1 MSKKLRA
8 FCNILDYLDEAEP
21 EVAQLFRLTCM
32 SGALSNLKNKPGL
45 TLLLPMD
52 GDVRKKISKLAN
64 SDNPTEAM
72 SANNILS
79 AHVLKDVFKSPS
91 DFANKRDDVPNLLNQ
106 HVEIDSINGDEVKF
120 KSGAVAKLDKRFIDS
135 SRGSRLSVW
144 TLKGEIPVTSDKPAK
159 LKYMKKK
166 PGKEGGAGSFGPET
180 FSNKLRRAIISAIEN
195 AYYLDAT
202 KKTPFVEKVGGNS
215 NALAGEL
222 LSMEIIPDYTYD
234 LLKFGPISA
243 IRDAFLEYTLSLV
256 NFIVNVR
263 KDKKLFFDVVAPVLS
278 LQKADIYNLLEPYK
292 NDDHLIPDA
301 LVQDWWKSRPVFDFL
316 SVANQIPDLLNEG
329 NKFSSAAIYK
339 SRMDILGE
347 IDRIR
352 VEITDA
358 TQSNPRAIVDKIIE
372 VYRDLAENNR
382 IGTINGVFPD
392 ALAEH
397 YKRNP
402 MLKLLQD
409 EMRYCGYLGFNSLEG
424 EPFDADKYNEL
435 LNAFE
440 AYASAI
446 NTPEDA
452 ASSARLLNSK
462 VIRYSIAPTERYI
475 EVNIFLHSTHFL
487 FVPLTIDEMMKFPY
501 KHVITKPNPDKLR
514 IYNIEKAGYLSR
526 TKLFN
531 SVGASASSPELLDN
545 IKTLLALNPANI
557 DPALKEVI
565 SKLNEKINA

>member
-32 SGALSNLKNKPGL
+32 AGALSNLKGKAGL

-52 GDVRKKISKLAN
+52 ADTRKKIAKLAN

-106 HVEIDSINGDEVKF
+106 HVEIEGINGDEVKF

-144 TLKGEIPVTSDKPAK
+144 ALKGEIPVTSDKPAK

-166 PGKEGGAGSFGPET
+166 PGKEGGSASNPS
-180 FSNKLRRAIISAIEN
+180 SNKLRRAIISAIEN

-202 KKTPFVEKVGGNS
+202 NAAPRVDKVGGDD
-215 NALAGEL
+215 LTGEL
-222 LSMEIIPDYTYD
+222 MSLDILPEYTYD
-234 LLKFGPISA
+234 ILKPAPISS

-256 NFIVNVR
+256 NFVVNVR
-263 KDKKLFFDVVAPVLS
+263 KDKKLFFDVIAPVLS

-292 NDDHLIPDA
+292 LDDHLIPDA
-301 LVQDWWKSRPVFDFL
+301 LVEDWWKTRPVFDFL

-329 NKFSSAAIYK
+329 SKFSSAVIYK

-352 VEITDA
+352 VDITEA
-358 TQSNPRAIVDKIIE
+358 TQSNPRAIVDKIVE

-382 IGTINGVFPD
+382 IGSISNVYPE
-392 ALAEH
+392 ALADH
-397 YKRNP
+397 YRRNP
-402 MLKLLQD
+402 LLKLLQD
-409 EMRYCGYLGFNSLEG
+409 EMRYCGYLGFSALEN
-424 EPFDADKYNEL
+424 EPFDAAKYDEL

-446 NTPEDA
+446 NNAEDA
-452 ASSARLLNSK
+452 ASGVRLLNSK
-462 VIRYSIAPTERYI
+462 VIRYAIAPTERYI

-487 FVPLTIDEMMKFPY
+487 FVPLTVDEMMKFPY
-501 KHVITKPNPDKLR
+501 KNVITKPNPDKLR
-514 IYNIEKAGYLSR
+514 IFNIEKAGYLAR

-531 SVGASASSPELLDN
+531 SAGASTSNSELVEN
-545 IKTLLALNPANI
+545 IKTLLSVNPANV
-557 DPALKEVI
+557 DPALKDI
-565 SKLNEKINA
+565 IARLNEKINA

>member
-32 SGALSNLKNKPGL
+32 SGALSNLKGKPGL
-45 TLLLPMD
+45 TLLLPSD
-52 GDVRKKISKLAN
+52 AETRKKIAKLAN

-135 SRGSRLSVW
+135 SRGSRLAVW
-144 TLKGEIPVTSDKPAK
+144 SLKGEINVTSDKPAK

-166 PGKEGGAGSFGPET
+166 PGKEGGNGSNPAT
-180 FSNKLRRAIISAIEN
+180 NKLRRAIISAIEN

-202 KKTPFVEKVGGNS
+202 NASPRVDKVGGDD
-215 NALAGEL
+215 LTGEL
-222 LSMEIIPDYTYD
+222 LAMDILPEYTYD
-234 LLKFGPISA
+234 ILKPAPISA

-256 NFIVNVR
+256 NFVVNVR
-263 KDKKLFFDVVAPVLS
+263 KDKKLFFDVIAPVLS

-301 LVQDWWKSRPVFDFL
+301 LVEDWWKTRPVFDFL

-329 NKFSSAAIYK
+329 SKFSSAALYK

-372 VYRDLAENNR
+372 VYRELAENNR
-382 IGTINGVFPD
+382 IGTIGNVFPD

-397 YKRNP
+397 YRRNP
-402 MLKLLQD
+402 LLKLLQD
-409 EMRYCGYLGFNSLEG
+409 EMRYCGYLGFISLEG
-424 EPFDADKYNEL
+424 EPFDAAKYDEL

-440 AYASAI
+440 AYAGAI

-462 VIRYSIAPTERYI
+462 VIRYAIAPTERYI
-475 EVNIFLHSTHFL
+475 EVNIFLHSTHFMY
-487 FVPLTIDEMMKFPY
+487 VPLTVDEMMKFPY
-501 KHVITKPNPDKLR
+501 KNIITKPNPDKLR
-514 IYNIEKAGYLSR
+514 IFNIEKAGYLAR

-531 SVGASASSPELLDN
+531 AAGATASSSDLVEN
-545 IKTLLALNPANI
+545 IKVLLGVNPANV
-557 DPALKEVI
+557 DPALKDI
-565 SKLNEKINA
+565 IAKLNEKINA

>member
-32 SGALSNLKNKPGL
+32 SGALSNLKGKPGL
-45 TLLLPMD
+45 TLLLPTD
-52 GDVRKKISKLAN
+52 ADVRKKIAKLAN

-72 SANNILS
+72 TANNILS

-91 DFANKRDDVPNLLNQ
+91 DFANKRDDIPNLLNQ
-106 HVEIDSINGDEVKF
+106 HVEIDSVNGDEVKF

-144 TLKGEIPVTSDKPAK
+144 ALKGEIEVTSDKPAK
-159 LKYMKKK
+159 LKYMKRK
-166 PGKEGGAGSFGPET
+166 PGKEGGDSSNPA
-180 FSNKLRRAIISAIEN
+180 SNKLRQAIISAIEN
-195 AYYLDAT
+195 AYYLDS
-202 KKTPFVEKVGGNS
+202 VNGNIRNEKIGGS
-215 NALAGEL
+215 GDDLDSEL
-222 LSMEIIPDYTYD
+222 LELGIAPMYVYD
-234 LLKFGPISA
+234 VLKTKPISA

-263 KDKKLFFDVVAPVLS
+263 RDKKLFFDVVAPVLS

-292 NDDHLIPDA
+292 GDDHLIPDA
-301 LVQDWWKSRPVFDFL
+301 LIEDWWKSRPVFDFL
-316 SVANQIPDLLNEG
+316 HVANQIPELLNEG
-329 NKFSSAAIYK
+329 SKYSSCVLYK

-347 IDRIR
+347 IDRVR
-352 VEITDA
+352 VNITER
-358 TQSNPRAIVDKIIE
+358 TQSNPRAIVGMVAE

-382 IGTINGVFPD
+382 IGSITGVFPD

-402 MLKLLQD
+402 MLKMLQD
-409 EMRYCGYLGFNSLEG
+409 EMRYCGYLGFSALEN
-424 EPFDADKYNEL
+424 EPFDATKYNEL

-440 AYASAI
+440 AYANSVNNFEDSA
-446 NTPEDA
+446 
-452 ASSARLLNSK
+452 SGVRLLNAN
-462 VIRYSIAPTERYI
+462 VIRYSIAPIERYT
-475 EVNIFLHSTHFL
+475 EVNIFLHSTHFVY
-487 FVPLTIDEMMKFPY
+487 VPLTVDEMMKFPY
-501 KHVITKPNPDKLR
+501 KNVITKPNPDKLR
-514 IYNIEKAGYLSR
+514 IFNIEKAGYLAR

-531 SVGASASSPELLDN
+531 TVSAAASNPELLEN
-545 IKTLLALNPANI
+545 VKMLLALNPANV

-565 SKLNEKINA
+565 ARLNEKMNV